1 MQRSHD
7 RKTTIFK
14 IIIFALLCVP
24 IITLI
29 FLFQQNKAK
38 EITFNEFQTML
49 NKNEIVKITYDDM
62 DDEYL
67 IATTI
72 YHYNVK
78 FPNPNSPT
86 FKEEMLNRNIVFT
99 QSIKRKI
106 ASKLKLISL
115 IFSLLISVFTLIII
129 TKMCLSSLGKGFK
142 VNKKNVGDIRFKDI
156 AGNKEAIKELKT
168 IYNIIKNVDNYKK
181 QNIRL
186 PKGIILYGDPGVGK
200 TLLAKALANESN
212 TPFFYVNG
220 SDFGDMFAG
229 VGKAKVN
236 KIFSKARK
244 EKSAIVFI
252 DEIDAIGIKRT
263 GGGAVETDRSNTL
276 NAILVEM
283 DGFNKRG
290 NIFVM
295 ASTNRLEELD
305 PALTRKGR
313 FDKLIKISK
322 PNLEERIAILKL
334 YMKNKKFSEDVD
346 IKNLAQ
352 EIIGFTGADIE
363 TLINEAAIISIESE
377 KDFIDKEDIE
387 EALYK
392 VLTNGNK
399 RAITSNNEEKKII
412 AWHEAAH
419 AVANKVFNVDI
430 VNRVTIIPSSSGV
443 GGFTSTYSEN
453 DKFLYS
459 KDYLISKIK
468 VLYAGRIGEILSN
481 SQKEVITTGARD
493 DIKRA
498 TDMIKKMISEYGMGE
513 NGLLDAVELTNDNK
527 ILLEESRKMSQKIY
541 NDTFSTLR
549 DNIKIIQELANL
561 LLEKETIYREDIDSI
576 FDKYNI

>member
-14 IIIFALLCVP
+14 IIIFTLLCVP

-49 NKNEIVKITYDDM
+49 NKNEIIKITYDDM

-168 IYNIIKNVDNYKK
+168 IYNIIKNVDSYKK

-263 GGGAVETDRSNTL
+263 CGGAVETDRSNTL
-276 NAILVEM
+276 NAILIEM

-322 PNLEERIAILKL
+322 PNLEERIEILKL

-399 RAITSNNEEKKII
+399 RAITSNNEEKRII

-527 ILLEESRKMSQKIY
+527 ILLEESKKISQKIY
-541 NDTFSTLR
+541 NDAFSTLK

>member
-1 MQRSHD
+1 MRGSHD

-14 IIIFALLCVP
+14 VIIFALLFIS

-29 FLFQQNKAK
+29 FLFQQNKPK
-38 EITFNEFQTML
+38 EITFSEFQTML
-49 NKNEIVKITYDDM
+49 DKNEITKITYDDM
-62 DDEYL
+62 NDADL

-72 YHYNVK
+72 YHNDVK

-86 FKEEMLNRNIVFT
+86 FKEEMLNKNIVFT
-99 QSIKRKI
+99 QSITRKI
-106 ASKLKLISL
+106 AAKLKLVSL
-115 IFSLLISVFTLIII
+115 IFSLLIAVFTLIII
-129 TKMCLSSLGKGFK
+129 VKMYSPSLSRGFK

-399 RAITSNNEEKKII
+399 RAITSNNEEKRII

-527 ILLEESRKMSQKIY
+527 ILLEESKKISQKIY

-561 LLEKETIYREDIDSI
+561 LLEKETIYREDIDGI

>member
-1 MQRSHD
+1 
-7 RKTTIFK
+7 
-14 IIIFALLCVP
+14 
-24 IITLI
+24 
-29 FLFQQNKAK
+29 
-38 EITFNEFQTML
+38 
-49 NKNEIVKITYDDM
+49 
-62 DDEYL
+62 
-67 IATTI
+67 
-72 YHYNVK
+72 
-78 FPNPNSPT
+78 
-86 FKEEMLNRNIVFT
+86 
-99 QSIKRKI
+99 
-106 ASKLKLISL
+106 
-115 IFSLLISVFTLIII
+115 
-129 TKMCLSSLGKGFK
+129 
-142 VNKKNVGDIRFKDI
+142 
-156 AGNKEAIKELKT
+156 
-168 IYNIIKNVDNYKK
+168 
-181 QNIRL
+181 
-186 PKGIILYGDPGVGK
+186 
-200 TLLAKALANESN
+200 
-212 TPFFYVNG
+212 
-220 SDFGDMFAG
+220 MFAG

-263 GGGAVETDRSNTL
+263 CGGAVETDRSNTL
-276 NAILVEM
+276 NAILIEM

-322 PNLEERIAILKL
+322 PNLEERIEILKL
-334 YMKNKKFSEDVD
+334 YIKNKKFSEDVD

-399 RAITSNNEEKKII
+399 RAITNNNEEKRII

-459 KDYLISKIK
+459 KDYLVSKIK

-481 SQKEVITTGARD
+481 SKKEVITTGARD

-498 TDMIKKMISEYGMGE
+498 TDMIKKIISEYGMGE
-513 NGLLDAVELTNDNK
+513 NGLLDVVELTNDNK
-527 ILLEESRKMSQKIY
+527 ILLEESKKISQKIY
-541 NDTFSTLR
+541 NDTLSTLK

-561 LLEKETIYREDIDSI
+561 LLEKETIYREDIDYI
-576 FDKYNI
+576 FNKYNI

>member
-1 MQRSHD
+1 MRSSHD

-14 IIIFALLCVP
+14 IIIFALLCIS

-29 FLFQQNKAK
+29 FLFQQNKPK
-38 EITFNEFQTML
+38 EITFSEFQTML
-49 NKNEIVKITYDDM
+49 DKNEIVKITYDDM
-62 DDEYL
+62 NDADL

-72 YHYNVK
+72 YHNDVK

-86 FKEEMLNRNIVFT
+86 FKEEMLNKNIDFT
-99 QSIKRKI
+99 QSITRKI
-106 ASKLKLISL
+106 AAKLKLVSL
-115 IFSLLISVFTLIII
+115 IFSLLIAVFTLIII
-129 TKMCLSSLGKGFK
+129 VKMYSPSLSRGFK

-220 SDFGDMFAG
+220 SDFGDKFAG
-229 VGKAKVN
+229 VGKAKVD
-236 KIFSKARK
+236 KIFSKARR

-481 SQKEVITTGARD
+481 SQKEIITTGARD

-527 ILLEESRKMSQKIY
+527 ILLEESKKISQKIY
-541 NDTFSTLR
+541 NDAFSTLK

-561 LLEKETIYREDIDSI
+561 LLEKETIYREDIDNI